1 MTITKAIIL
10 SAGQGSRLLPLT
22 RDVPKCMIDFNGRT
36 LISWQI
42 AALVANGVTDI
53 VVVTGFR
60 TERVEDHALQLYRET
75 GARIR
80 CVFNPFFQV
89 ADNLGTCWIVRE
101 EMDRDF
107 IILNGDTIVSD
118 EIVAKLI
125 AGTQDAITVTVD
137 VKPDYDD
144 DDMKVN
150 RDESGRLHHIGKRLL
165 PPDTNAE
172 SIGML
177 AFTGEGPAIFRNQ
190 IDQMMRTPEGVER
203 WYLRAIDIIAKGNRV
218 GTVSIEGLEWQEV
231 DFHQDVEAATAL
243 TAKWVAPRGA
253 TGDKS
258 GGRQRD
264 CRLLHFVI
272 ENEFSATL
280 LHCPAHCR
288 A

>member
-1 MTITKAIIL
+1 MTIKKAIIL

-22 RDVPKCMIDFNGRT
+22 RDVPKCMIDFNGRN

-42 AALVANGVTDI
+42 AALVANGVTDL

-80 CVFNPFFQV
+80 TLFNPFFQV
-89 ADNLGTCWIVRE
+89 ADNQGSCWIARE
-101 EMDRDF
+101 EMDQDF

-118 EIVAKLI
+118 EIVAKLVSG
-125 AGTQDAITVTVD
+125 AKDAITVTVD
-137 VKPDYDD
+137 VKPDGDYDD

-177 AFTGEGPAIFRNQ
+177 AFVGEGPAIFRNQ
-190 IDQMMRTPEGVER
+190 VDQMMRTPEGVAR

-231 DFHQDVEAATAL
+231 DFPQDVDAANAL
-243 TAKWVAPRGA
+243 TEKWVEEGRYGA
-253 TGDKS
+253 
-258 GGRQRD
+258 
-264 CRLLHFVI
+264 
-272 ENEFSATL
+272 
-280 LHCPAHCR
+280 
-288 A
+288 

>member
-1 MTITKAIIL
+1 MSISKAIIL

-22 RDVPKCMIDFNGRT
+22 RDIPKCLIDFNGRS
-36 LISWQI
+36 LISWQV

-60 TERVEDHALQLYRET
+60 TERVEDHLLQLYRET

-80 CVFNPFFQV
+80 TIFNPFYQV

-125 AGTQDAITVTVD
+125 AGTQDAVTVTVD
-137 VKPDYDD
+137 VKDVYDD
-144 DDMKVN
+144 DDMKVH
-150 RDESGRLHHIGKRLL
+150 RDASGRLHHIGKRLL

-190 IDQMMRTPEGVER
+190 IDQMMRTPEGVAR

-218 GTVSIEGLEWQEV
+218 GTVSIEGMDWQEV
-231 DFHQDVEAATAL
+231 DFPQDVDSALAL
-243 TAKWVAPRGA
+243 T
-253 TGDKS
+253 
-258 GGRQRD
+258 GRWLAEGRYGTS
-264 CRLLHFVI
+264 
-272 ENEFSATL
+272 ETA
-280 LHCPAHCR
+280 
-288 A
+288 

>member
-22 RDVPKCMIDFNGRT
+22 RDIPKCLIDFNGRS

-80 CVFNPFFQV
+80 TVFNPFFQV

-118 EIVAKLI
+118 EIVARLI
-125 AGTQDAITVTVD
+125 SGATDAITVTVD
-137 VKPDYDD
+137 VKDAYDD

-177 AFTGEGPAIFRNQ
+177 AFIGEGPAIFRSQ

-218 GTVSIEGLEWQEV
+218 GTVSIEGLDWQEV
-231 DFHQDVEAATAL
+231 DFPQDVESAIRL
-243 TAKWVAPRGA
+243 TKHWVEDHRY
-253 TGDKS
+253 S
-258 GGRQRD
+258 GTKG
-264 CRLLHFVI
+264 
-272 ENEFSATL
+272 E
-280 LHCPAHCR
+280 
-288 A
+288 

>member
-1 MTITKAIIL
+1 MTISKAIIL

-22 RDVPKCMIDFNGRT
+22 RDVPKCMIDFNGRS
-36 LISWQI
+36 LISWQV

-80 CVFNPFFQV
+80 PVFNPFFQV

-101 EMDRDF
+101 EMDRYF

-118 EIVAKLI
+118 EIVGKLI
-125 AGTQDAITVTVD
+125 AGAQDAITVTID
-137 VKPDYDD
+137 IKPGDYDD

-150 RDESGRLHHIGKRLL
+150 WDGTGRLLDIGKRLL
-165 PPDTNAE
+165 PHDTNAE

-177 AFTGEGPAIFRNQ
+177 AFRGEGPAIFRNQ

-218 GTVSIEGLEWQEV
+218 GTVSIEGLDWQEV
-231 DFHQDVEAATAL
+231 DFLQDVEAAKTL
-243 TAKWVAPRGA
+243 TARWLAE
-253 TGDKS
+253 
-258 GGRQRD
+258 GRY
-264 CRLLHFVI
+264 
-272 ENEFSATL
+272 AK
-280 LHCPAHCR
+280 
-288 A
+288 

>member
-22 RDVPKCMIDFNGRT
+22 RDVPKCMIAFNGRT

-80 CVFNPFFQV
+80 CAFNPFFQV

-107 IILNGDTIVSD
+107 IILNGDTIISD

-125 AGTQDAITVTVD
+125 ASAQDAITVTVD
-137 VKPDYDD
+137 VKPDGDYDD

-150 RDESGRLHHIGKRLL
+150 RDASGRLHHIGKRLL

-218 GTVSIEGLEWQEV
+218 GTASIEGLEWQEV
-231 DFHQDVEAATAL
+231 DFPQDVEAAKTL
-243 TAKWVAPRGA
+243 TAKWAA
-253 TGDKS
+253 E
-258 GGRQRD
+258 GRY
-264 CRLLHFVI
+264 
-272 ENEFSATL
+272 EK
-280 LHCPAHCR
+280 
-288 A
+288 